1 MKPKFIMFVFSF
13 VNQGKHQGDVDHD
26 EMGRLYAEDA
36 IKVMDQ
42 AVAKGRKVT
51 GIMGYCIS

>member
-1 MKPKFIMFVFSF
+1 MVKRFLYLFLE
-13 VNQGKHQGDVDHD
+13 GKHQGNVEDD

-42 AVAKGRKVT
+42 AVVDGRKV
-51 GIMGYCIS
+51 I